1 MDKLQELQER
11 VDFLEKENE
20 YLKSLLD
27 KAGILY
33 ASTERAPVDLYEP
46 DQGARIIH
54 KDITSEDANKF
65 FSMFWG
71 RTDVYSKRTIKKST
85 GEVNYYTQCYNFWR
99 NGCPRMNSMHGKV
112 IILMCLIN
120 WMIKT
125 IFVRVHIHPEQSLYI

>member
-1 MDKLQELQER
+1 MDKLQELKER

-54 KDITSEDANKF
+54 KDITSEAANKF

-71 RTDVYSKRTIKKST
+71 RTDVYSKRTIKKSS
-85 GEVNYYTQCYNFWR
+85 GEGIYYTQCYNFWR
-99 NGCPRMNSMHGKV
+99 NGCPRMTGS
-112 IILMCLIN
+112 
-120 WMIKT
+120 
-125 IFVRVHIHPEQSLYI
+125 